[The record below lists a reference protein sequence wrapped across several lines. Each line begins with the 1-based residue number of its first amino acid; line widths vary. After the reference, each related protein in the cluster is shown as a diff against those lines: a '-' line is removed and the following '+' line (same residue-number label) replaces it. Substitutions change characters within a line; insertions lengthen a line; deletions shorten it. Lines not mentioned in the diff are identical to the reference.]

1 MIRHTKK
8 LFNFFDLNE
17 KKEFCKLI
25 FCSVITTLLEL
36 ISIGLI
42 IPIITILF
50 DGNMENYIP
59 ESLINILFFGAD
71 EKKEIMTNV
80 LIYFLL
86 IIILKNPL
94 YKIWQ
99 KMELKF
105 PDLKKLRKY
114 AKKLNIYFICSVFDI
129 ESLSMSRKLKIDALK
144 IASSDITD
152 AYLQNYLS
160 KEKKPIILST
170 GMSEKSEIE
179 KCIKNLKSKNLAIL
193 HCVSLYPCDFKRANL
208 NRILSLKKNFKY
220 TIGYS
225 DHCIGP
231 IASIL
236 SINLGAKI
244 IEKHFTLNKNKI
256 GLDHKL
262 SADPMDLKIICDF
275 AKNYKVFFGQKRINP
290 SNFEKSFRK
299 LFRKGIYFRR
309 NIKKGEKILEKDIIV
324 RRPMNKNNPA
334 DYKKIINKISKKN
347 FLEGDEIKKGFLS

>member
-1 MIRHTKK
+1 MINFKK
-8 LFNFFDLNE
+8 L
-17 KKEFCKLI
+17 KKPFIIAEIGINHEGNIKTAKKLI
-25 FCSVITTLLEL
+25 FEAKKA
-36 ISIGLI
+36 
-42 IPIITILF
+42 
-50 DGNMENYIP
+50 
-59 ESLINILFFGAD
+59 GAD
-71 EKKEIMTNV
+71 AVKFQIFKPYTLANKRSQKSKFQKKSTSQ
-80 LIYFLL
+80 
-86 IIILKNPL
+86 KNPL

-152 AYLQNYLS
+152 EYLQNYLS

-208 NRILSLKKNFKY
+208 NRILSLKENFKY

-275 AKNYKVFFGQKRINP
+275 AKENKNMEGTGKIEPSKKELKMRIFARKSMFAKKDIQIGERFTEQNITCKRP
-290 SNFEKSFRK
+290 GY
-299 LFRKGIYFRR
+299 GIEANKYY
-309 NIKKGEKILEKDIIV
+309 KILGK
-324 RRPMNKNNPA
+324 R
-334 DYKKIINKISKKN
+334 SKKK
-347 FLEGDEIKKGFLS
+347 FKKFEIIKN

>member
-1 MIRHTKK
+1 MINFKK
-8 LFNFFDLNE
+8 L
-17 KKEFCKLI
+17 KKPFIIAEIGINHEGNIKTAKKLI
-25 FCSVITTLLEL
+25 FEAKKA
-36 ISIGLI
+36 
-42 IPIITILF
+42 
-50 DGNMENYIP
+50 
-59 ESLINILFFGAD
+59 GAD
-71 EKKEIMTNV
+71 AVKFQIFKPYTLANKRSQKSKFQKKSTSQ
-80 LIYFLL
+80 
-86 IIILKNPL
+86 KNPL

-152 AYLQNYLS
+152 EYLQNYLS